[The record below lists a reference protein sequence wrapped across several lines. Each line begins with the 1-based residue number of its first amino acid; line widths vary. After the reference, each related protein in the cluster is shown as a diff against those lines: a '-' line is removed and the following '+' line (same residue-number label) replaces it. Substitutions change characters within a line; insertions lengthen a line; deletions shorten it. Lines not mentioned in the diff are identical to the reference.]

1 MNSIKRNIPNL
12 ITLGN
17 LFCGLVAIVFSLNNN
32 LYFAGTFIFFGAIL
46 DFFDGL
52 SARLLKVSS
61 EIGKHLDSM
70 ADMVTF
76 GVAPGMIMFQMIKL
90 SNIDDNS
97 YIAYIGFII
106 TLFSAIRLAKFNLDT
121 KQTSSF
127 IGLPTPAAAIFIAS
141 LPVISK
147 YGNTWGIIEEGLR
160 SIQGKEVDHYIS
172 FIQFNDI
179 KFLIITS
186 IILSLLLVANLP
198 LFSLKIKKGEI
209 WKNKENIIRII
220 FLISCVI
227 LLFIFKFAA
236 MPFIVIL
243 YIFLSIIN
251 NLIK

>member
-12 ITLGN
+12 LTLGN
-17 LFCGLVAIVFSLNNN
+17 LFCGLVAIVFSFENN
-32 LYFAGTFIFFGAIL
+32 LHVAGAFIFFGAIF

-61 EIGKHLDSM
+61 EIGKQLDSM

-90 SNIDDNS
+90 SNIDENS

-106 TLFSAIRLAKFNLDT
+106 TLFSAIRLAKFNIDT

-141 LPVISK
+141 LPMIGAN
-147 YGNTWGIIEEGLR
+147 YGIWLSTEL
-160 SIQGKEVDHYIS
+160 
-172 FIQFNDI
+172 
-179 KFLIITS
+179 LIVST
-186 IILSLLLVANLP
+186 IILSLLLVSNLT
-198 LFSLKIKKGEI
+198 LFSLKIKKGEN

-220 FLISCVI
+220 FLISCLI
-227 LLFIFKFAA
+227 LLFIFEYASI
-236 MPFIVIL
+236 PFIVIL

>member
-32 LYFAGTFIFFGAIL
+32 LYFAGSFIFFGAIL
-46 DFFDGL
+46 DFSDGL
-52 SARLLKVSS
+52 SARLLNVSS

-90 SNIDDNS
+90 SNIDENS

-106 TLFSAIRLAKFNLDT
+106 TIFSAIRLAKFNLDT

-141 LPVISK
+141 LPIISK
-147 YGNTWGIIEEGLR
+147 YNIT
-160 SIQGKEVDHYIS
+160 
-172 FIQFNDI
+172 IQFNDS
-179 KFLIITS
+179 KFLIVIS
-186 IILSLLLVANLP
+186 IILSLLLVSKIH
-198 LFSLKIKKGEI
+198 LFSLKIKK
-209 WKNKENIIRII
+209 
-220 FLISCVI
+220 
-227 LLFIFKFAA
+227 
-236 MPFIVIL
+236 
-243 YIFLSIIN
+243 
-251 NLIK
+251 

>member
-1 MNSIKRNIPNL
+1 MNSIKRNIPNF

-17 LFCGLVAIVFSLNNN
+17 LFCGLVAIVFSFENN
-32 LYFAGTFIFFGAIL
+32 LHFAGAFIFFGAIL
-46 DFFDGL
+46 DFLDGL
-52 SARLLKVSS
+52 SAKLLKVSS
-61 EIGKHLDSM
+61 EIGKQLDSIS
-70 ADMVTF
+70 DMVTF

-90 SNIDDNS
+90 SNIDENS

-106 TLFSAIRLAKFNLDT
+106 TLFSAIRLAKFNIDT

-141 LPVISK
+141 LPIISK
-147 YGNTWGIIEEGLR
+147 YNII
-160 SIQGKEVDHYIS
+160 
-172 FIQFNDI
+172 IQFNDSE
-179 KFLIITS
+179 FLIITS

-198 LFSLKIKKGEI
+198 LFSLKIKKREN

-227 LLFIFKFAA
+227 LLFIFELTSI
-236 MPFIVIL
+236 PFIVIL
-243 YIFLSIIN
+243 YIFLSILN

>member
-61 EIGKHLDSM
+61 EIGKQLDSM

-76 GVAPGMIMFQMIKL
+76 GVAPGIIIFQMIE
-90 SNIDDNS
+90 NIDRNS
-97 YIAYIGFII
+97 YIPYIGFII
-106 TLFSAIRLAKFNLDT
+106 TLFSAIRLARFNIDT

-141 LPVISK
+141 LPIISK
-147 YGNTWGIIEEGLR
+147 HNIT
-160 SIQGKEVDHYIS
+160 
-172 FIQFNDI
+172 IQFNDS
-179 KFLIITS
+179 KFLIVTS
-186 IILSLLLVANLP
+186 IILSLLLLAKLP
-198 LFSLKIKKGEI
+198 LFSLKIKKGED

-227 LLFIFKFAA
+227 LLFVFEFAVI
-236 MPFIVIL
+236 PFIVIL
-243 YIFLSIIN
+243 YIFLSILN

>member
-12 ITLGN
+12 LTLGN
-17 LFCGLVAIVFSLNNN
+17 LFCGLVAIVFSFENN
-32 LYFAGTFIFFGAIL
+32 LHFAGAFIFFGAIL

-61 EIGKHLDSM
+61 ETGKQLDSM

-90 SNIDDNS
+90 SNIDENS

-106 TLFSAIRLAKFNLDT
+106 TISSAIRLAKFNLDT

-141 LPVISK
+141 LPIISK
-147 YGNTWGIIEEGLR
+147 YNIT
-160 SIQGKEVDHYIS
+160 
-172 FIQFNDI
+172 IQFNDS
-179 KFLIITS
+179 KFLIVTS
-186 IILSLLLVANLP
+186 VILSLLLVAKLP
-198 LFSLKIKKGEI
+198 LFSLKIKKRED

-220 FLISCVI
+220 FLISCLI
-227 LLFIFKFAA
+227 LLFVFEFAVI
-236 MPFIVIL
+236 PFIVIL
-243 YIFLSIIN
+243 YIFLSILN

>member
-1 MNSIKRNIPNL
+1 MNSIKRNIPNF

-17 LFCGLVAIVFSLNNN
+17 LFCGLVAIVFSFENN
-32 LYFAGTFIFFGAIL
+32 LHFAGAFIFFGAIL

-52 SARLLKVSS
+52 SAKLLKVSS
-61 EIGKHLDSM
+61 EIGKQLDSM
-70 ADMVTF
+70 SDMVTF

-90 SNIDDNS
+90 SNIDENS

-106 TLFSAIRLAKFNLDT
+106 TLFSAIRLAKFNIDT

-141 LPVISK
+141 LPIISK
-147 YGNTWGIIEEGLR
+147 YNI
-160 SIQGKEVDHYIS
+160 
-172 FIQFNDI
+172 IQFNDS
-179 KFLIITS
+179 KFLIVTS

-198 LFSLKIKKGEI
+198 LFSLKIKKGEN

-227 LLFIFKFAA
+227 LLFIFEFTSI
-236 MPFIVIL
+236 PFIVIL
-243 YIFLSIIN
+243 YIFLSILN

>member
-52 SARLLKVSS
+52 SAKLLKVSS
-61 EIGKHLDSM
+61 EIGKQLDSM

-90 SNIDDNS
+90 SNIDENS

-106 TLFSAIRLAKFNLDT
+106 TIFSAIRLAKFNIDT
-121 KQTSSF
+121 KQISSF

-141 LPVISK
+141 LPIISK
-147 YGNTWGIIEEGLR
+147 YNIT
-160 SIQGKEVDHYIS
+160 
-172 FIQFNDI
+172 IQFNDS

-186 IILSLLLVANLP
+186 IILSLLLVAKLP
-198 LFSLKIKKGEI
+198 LFSLKIKKGEN

-227 LLFIFKFAA
+227 LLFVFEFAA
-236 MPFIVIL
+236 IPFVVIL
-243 YIFLSIIN
+243 YIFLSILN

>member
-17 LFCGLVAIVFSLNNN
+17 LFCGLVAIVFSFENN
-32 LYFAGTFIFFGAIL
+32 LPFAGAFIFFGAIL

-61 EIGKHLDSM
+61 EIGKQIDSM

-90 SNIDDNS
+90 SNIDENL
-97 YIAYIGFII
+97 YIAYIAFII
-106 TLFSAIRLAKFNLDT
+106 TLFSAIRLAKFNIDV

-141 LPVISK
+141 LPIISK
-147 YGNTWGIIEEGLR
+147 YDIT
-160 SIQGKEVDHYIS
+160 
-172 FIQFNDI
+172 IQFNDS
-179 KFLIITS
+179 KFLIVTS

-198 LFSLKIKKGEI
+198 LFSLKIKKEEN

-227 LLFIFKFAA
+227 LLFIFKFASI
-236 MPFIVIL
+236 PFIVIL
-243 YIFLSIIN
+243 YIFLSILN

>member
-1 MNSIKRNIPNL
+1 MNSIKRNIPNIL
-12 ITLGN
+12 TLGN
-17 LFCGLVAIVFSLNNN
+17 LFCGLVAIVFSFENN
-32 LYFAGTFIFFGAIL
+32 LHFAGAFIFFGAIL

-61 EIGKHLDSM
+61 EIGKQLDSM

-90 SNIDDNS
+90 SNIDENS

-106 TLFSAIRLAKFNLDT
+106 TLVSAIRLAKFNIDT

-141 LPVISK
+141 LPIISK
-147 YGNTWGIIEEGLR
+147 YDIT
-160 SIQGKEVDHYIS
+160 
-172 FIQFNDI
+172 IQFNDS
-179 KFLIITS
+179 KFLIVTS

-198 LFSLKIKKGEI
+198 LFSLKIKKGEN

-227 LLFIFKFAA
+227 LLFIFEFASI
-236 MPFIVIL
+236 PFIVIL
-243 YIFLSIIN
+243 YIFLSILN

>member
-12 ITLGN
+12 LTLGN
-17 LFCGLVAIVFSLNNN
+17 LFCGLVAIVFSFENN
-32 LYFAGTFIFFGAIL
+32 LHFAGAFIFFGAIF

-61 EIGKHLDSM
+61 EIGKQLDSM

-90 SNIDDNS
+90 SNIDENS

-106 TLFSAIRLAKFNLDT
+106 TLVSAIRLAKFNIDT

-141 LPVISK
+141 LPIISK
-147 YGNTWGIIEEGLR
+147 YYN
-160 SIQGKEVDHYIS
+160 
-172 FIQFNDI
+172 IQFTDS
-179 KFLIITS
+179 KFFIGTS
-186 IILSLLLVANLP
+186 IILSLLLVAHLP
-198 LFSLKIKKGEI
+198 LFSLKIKKGEN
-209 WKNKENIIRII
+209 WKNKEDIIRII

-236 MPFIVIL
+236 IPFIVIL
-243 YIFLSIIN
+243 YIFLSILN

>member
-12 ITLGN
+12 ITLVN

-90 SNIDDNS
+90 SNIDENS
-97 YIAYIGFII
+97 YIAYIGFLVPI
-106 TLFSAIRLAKFNLDT
+106 FSAIRLAKFNIDT
-121 KQTSSF
+121 RQTTSF
-127 IGLPTPAAAIFIAS
+127 IGLSTPAAAIFIAS
-141 LPVISK
+141 LPIIAVN
-147 YGNTWGIIEEGLR
+147 YGEGNYSADFNIE
-160 SIQGKEVDHYIS
+160 S
-172 FIQFNDI
+172 
-179 KFLIITS
+179 LIGTTV
-186 IILSLLLVANLP
+186 ILSLLLVAEIP
-198 LFSLKIKKGEI
+198 LFSLKISKGENI
-209 WKNKENIIRII
+209 KSQLNIIRIL
-220 FLISCVI
+220 FLISSVI
-227 LLFIFKFAA
+227 LLFVLQFASI
-236 MPFIVIL
+236 PFIVIL
-243 YIFLSIIN
+243 YIFLSILN

>member
-1 MNSIKRNIPNL
+1 MAYYCKFMNSIKRNIPNL
-12 ITLGN
+12 LTLGN
-17 LFCGLVAIVFSLNNN
+17 LFCGLVAIVLSFEDN

-90 SNIDDNS
+90 SNIDENS

-106 TLFSAIRLAKFNLDT
+106 TIFSAIRLAKFNIDT

-141 LPVISK
+141 LPIISK
-147 YGNTWGIIEEGLR
+147 YNIT
-160 SIQGKEVDHYIS
+160 
-172 FIQFNDI
+172 IQFNDS
-179 KFLIITS
+179 KFLIVTS
-186 IILSLLLVANLP
+186 VILSLLLVAKLP
-198 LFSLKIKKGEI
+198 LFSLKIKKGED

-227 LLFIFKFAA
+227 LLFVFEFAVI
-236 MPFIVIL
+236 PFIVIL
-243 YIFLSIIN
+243 YIFLSILN

>member
-17 LFCGLVAIVFSLNNN
+17 LFCGLVAIVFSFENN
-32 LYFAGTFIFFGAIL
+32 LHFAGTFIFFGAIL

-52 SARLLKVSS
+52 SARLLKVTS
-61 EIGKHLDSM
+61 EIGKQLDSM

-76 GVAPGMIMFQMIKL
+76 GVAPGIIIFQMIED
-90 SNIDDNS
+90 IDRNS
-97 YIAYIGFII
+97 YIPYIGFII
-106 TLFSAIRLAKFNLDT
+106 TLFSAIRLARFNIDT

-141 LPVISK
+141 LPIISEYHNIQFTDSKFFIGISVILSILLISK
-147 YGNTWGIIEEGLR
+147 I
-160 SIQGKEVDHYIS
+160 
-172 FIQFNDI
+172 
-179 KFLIITS
+179 
-186 IILSLLLVANLP
+186 P
-198 LFSLKIKKGEI
+198 LFSLKVRKEEN

-236 MPFIVIL
+236 IPFIVIL
-243 YIFLSIIN
+243 YFFLSIIN
-251 NLIK
+251 NLTK

>member
-90 SNIDDNS
+90 SNIDENS

-106 TLFSAIRLAKFNLDT
+106 TISSAIRLAKFNLDT

-141 LPVISK
+141 LPIISK
-147 YGNTWGIIEEGLR
+147 YNIT
-160 SIQGKEVDHYIS
+160 
-172 FIQFNDI
+172 IQFNDS
-179 KFLIITS
+179 KFLIVTS
-186 IILSLLLVANLP
+186 VILSLLLVAKLP
-198 LFSLKIKKGEI
+198 LFSLKIKKRED

-227 LLFIFKFAA
+227 LLFVFEFAVI
-236 MPFIVIL
+236 PFIVIL
-243 YIFLSIIN
+243 YIFLSILN

>member
-12 ITLGN
+12 LTLGN
-17 LFCGLVAIVFSLNNN
+17 LFCGLVAIVFSFENN
-32 LYFAGTFIFFGAIL
+32 LHFAGAFIFFGAIL

-61 EIGKHLDSM
+61 EIGKQLDSM

-90 SNIDDNS
+90 SNIDENS

-106 TLFSAIRLAKFNLDT
+106 TLFSAIRLAKFNIDA

-127 IGLPTPAAAIFIAS
+127 IGLPTPVAAIFIAS
-141 LPVISK
+141 LPIISK
-147 YGNTWGIIEEGLR
+147 YNIT
-160 SIQGKEVDHYIS
+160 
-172 FIQFNDI
+172 IQFNDS
-179 KFLIITS
+179 KFLIVTS

-198 LFSLKIKKGEI
+198 LFSLKIKKGEN

-220 FLISCVI
+220 FLINCVI
-227 LLFIFKFAA
+227 LLFIFEFASI
-236 MPFIVIL
+236 PFIVIL
-243 YIFLSIIN
+243 YIFLSILN